1 MFFGFIPFV
10 CEKRSWFVGGE
21 EVYYLVLFE
30 AFLIV
35 LLLILYLRSEKK
47 LKNLN
52 LYHTT
57 NNYPK
62 KGSNETS
69 IEYSIQ
75 KRAHRVLVPYIECT
89 VKIVDFGNEKFE
101 SLRNKRFIGQVEN
114 ISVTGV
120 KFVSTYELPVKYEII
135 GEIYFTLGEK
145 EFNLMGK
152 IVRREDHLNGE
163 LRYGFEF
170 FELKRE
176 MIADLSIILNNI
188 EAGRRKQ
195 FEEIF

>member
-1 MFFGFIPFV
+1 M
-10 CEKRSWFVGGE
+10 
-21 EVYYLVLFE
+21 YYLIFFE

-35 LLLILYLRSEKK
+35 LLLILYLRSEKN

-52 LYHTT
+52 LYHTA

-62 KGSNETS
+62 KGNSEPS
-69 IEYSIQ
+69 LDYSIQ

-89 VKIVDFGNEKFE
+89 VKIVELGNEKFE

-114 ISVTGV
+114 ISITGV
-120 KFVSTYELPVKYEII
+120 KFVSTFELPVKLEII
-135 GEIYFTLGEK
+135 GEIYFKLAEQ

-152 IVRREDHLNGE
+152 IVRREDHLKGE

-170 FELKRE
+170 FDLKRE
-176 MIADLSIILNNI
+176 TIADLSIILNNI

-195 FEEIF
+195 FQQIF